1 MSVPS
6 SIWQN
11 TDCTSWMSVLHRLS
25 SYSSNGFR
33 RASASWSEEGT
44 SDRCWKKGRPWMQV
58 RLCSP
63 SCSSILRSV
72 SSTSSLDKFAG
83 SWRASRTASPCRSD
97 DTYLKVIVSDP
108 ENLDYTTTPSIKLKI
123 RYEICF
129 DFIKT
134 NSVNCTNKDH
144 ARSQFVAFL
153 TCR

>member
-1 MSVPS
+1 MSA
-6 SIWQN
+6 
-11 TDCTSWMSVLHRLS
+11 LHRLS

-97 DTYLKVIVSDP
+97 DTHFRRSSFQILQILTIRP
-108 ENLDYTTTPSIKLKI
+108 TPSIKLKI
-123 RYEICF
+123 RYELCF
-129 DFIKT
+129 DFIET
-134 NSVNCTNKDH
+134 NSVNCT
-144 ARSQFVAFL
+144 FVAFVL